1 MHGDMRNAYHTLV
14 RKSEEKRP
22 LRRPRCRWEDNIEM
36 DHRERGCEDGRWMKL
51 TEDFVQW
58 RILDLAALI
67 FRALVSRR
75 YLINQINEIIKRY
88 FDKKYVD
95 KY

>member
-1 MHGDMRNAYHTLV
+1 
-14 RKSEEKRP
+14 
-22 LRRPRCRWEDNIEM
+22 
-36 DHRERGCEDGRWMKL
+36 MKL